1 MLLSIKNDP
10 SGKISRKGI
19 FYAILAAVLFG
30 INAMLLKMGT
40 NFGLVYSQQF
50 VLSGTVCLWSMI
62 YLPLKEKRFIHLKDF
77 SVRDNLLGILGGIL
91 YCAALFFFVKSY
103 QLLPGSVAF
112 TIIQLNAVWTILAG
126 IFLFHEIE
134 FRKNWKRIL
143 AGLLCACL
151 GVIMLLFA

>member
-1 MLLSIKNDP
+1 LLSCAFILASAILLSIKNDP

-77 SVRDNLLGILGGIL
+77 QSEIICLESSAGSCTALPCFSLSNLTSCFQVLW
-91 YCAALFFFVKSY
+91 
-103 QLLPGSVAF
+103 LLP
-112 TIIQLNAVWTILAG
+112 
-126 IFLFHEIE
+126 LFS
-134 FRKNWKRIL
+134 
-143 AGLLCACL
+143 
-151 GVIMLLFA
+151 